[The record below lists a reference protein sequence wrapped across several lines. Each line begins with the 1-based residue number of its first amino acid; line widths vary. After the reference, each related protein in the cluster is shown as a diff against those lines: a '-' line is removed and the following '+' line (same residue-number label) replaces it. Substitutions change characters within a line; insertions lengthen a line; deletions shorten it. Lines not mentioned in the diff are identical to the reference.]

1 MTKENTEKSLE
12 KIKAATHWK
21 MRYANSSDN
30 CWKTSTGQQVK
41 TSMTEIHPSA
51 GLLSAS
57 GIISSMSKLTKTH
70 VNQSDKHYFRRSRSE
85 VGIKQCRNEKI
96 NSVVST
102 GKKQSPM
109 TIKSPQL
116 LQKTRKLPLN
126 STSRMNTINKQILTG
141 NRSRRHKSA
150 SLLNRKQPILI
161 IVLNESRRGDYPE
174 KKYHTFTRNC
184 VATSVNVEKE
194 NMDVI
199 RGCEEKPQY
208 SSKTVVIVNEK
219 KISLCKPDLLKRQ
232 LIQQSTPENIL
243 LSSSQSHNNN
253 IGDDFFKLILI
264 ANLIQY
270 TILHSCQTEIS
281 SDILSENMI
290 GEDLCSVMELHNLSV
305 HQPQYHELMFEESSA
320 VYIAQVSAGNSW
332 IEDRQISLQ
341 SCTDEQHN
349 EPTAAA
355 VPTNTVIY
363 ITLIDRKEL
372 KNRLSILQQV
382 EEQYKGEQVTQ
393 TISSDNVN
401 IDDLIVTPL
410 SQTCS
415 KKHQEVNITEKIS
428 EQPATVESSGISN
441 LELLK
446 SHYEKGNFVGSQ
458 FSPDVPQRPLV
469 AAKDHSQINNI
480 SDHHHYHQS
489 VEVRRFNRKTDTASG
504 FSNWL
509 VKFINSGCIIRRKK
523 QKPFPRKSVSDESI
537 LPPVSQ
543 NINAVLSLK
552 DVSYLLSLLSNTD
565 EHKYLLNTPEIKSV
579 LLNVQHLKKLKHEGI
594 DLKRISKDE
603 SQDFTNKLLHS
614 IKTQIRFS
622 DEDAIHED
630 NQGQEDCTNIS
641 EIGNRKSNSLS
652 RGSPVMHDAIKTLSE
667 YKPSSNDKRQVA
679 AELKEHCKQQAN
691 ELCDARDRHL
701 RTVDF
706 ASESPSSV
714 SAVVHHQKQETPS
727 ALTDKTDQPI
737 MRHKYKYLKQIK
749 QKQLKKKAS
758 TNITNLLLK
767 LIDRKRQ
774 NIVHNNDS
782 QCEQRERIVVR
793 SLPTDGTLHPKEK
806 DNNKTSSSTGYAGN
820 RKSGFLVKQKPTVD
834 VESEE
839 DNVIRE
845 YHLRDSTIFP
855 RSRSETTV
863 GNKPD
868 QVEEVQAIAIISV
881 DNTLLETA
889 LETLYISTFETPST
903 QEWDHQTSGMFI
915 VISDRHKV
923 EIQAIKRHDHYI
935 HEPDTMKFVD
945 TSNRQIIL
953 QLQPVQQ
960 DINNL
965 QILERMQDS
974 IQWMLAGEEQPP
986 EQNYLMCTISLR
998 LFSKLETGGH
1008 EQLLQIED
1016 ELSSTL
1022 SESII
1027 KHQVNSLHS
1036 FAVYRPSYRCCPAYS
1051 RIPFSEPPGLYHCR
1065 EDTNTHED
1073 EADDATCLTGSLV
1086 SFLGTASSDK
1096 ILDGDNSN
1104 KDDRIQY
1111 VRHYNSMTEASIF
1124 NDNDESDDS
1133 FCLRHH
1139 SSSDQ
1144 QLRLTKIN
1152 PVLAKPVNNNLK
1164 AKKMQFYFPILLQR
1178 ETGCLFQSVELS
1190 KTDSNETPTATMTV
1204 ITMPIAEMN
1213 SVSSCKYIQY

>member
-1 MTKENTEKSLE
+1 MTKENTENSLE
-12 KIKAATHWK
+12 NIKAATHWK

-41 TSMTEIHPSA
+41 ASVTEIHPSA
-51 GLLSAS
+51 GLLSAN
-57 GIISSMSKLTKTH
+57 GIISSMSKLSKTRVTH

-102 GKKQSPM
+102 GKKQAWKTQSPM

-126 STSRMNTINKQILTG
+126 STNRINTINKQILTSSR
-141 NRSRRHKSA
+141 NRRHKSA

-161 IVLNESRRGDYPE
+161 IVLNESRRGDSPE

-199 RGCEEKPQY
+199 RECEEKPQY
-208 SSKTVVIVNEK
+208 SSKTVVIVNE

-264 ANLIQY
+264 PNLIQY
-270 TILHSCQTEIS
+270 TILHSCETEIT
-281 SDILSENMI
+281 SDVLSENII
-290 GEDLCSVMELHNLSV
+290 GEDLCSVMELQNLSV
-305 HQPQYHELMFEESSA
+305 HQPQYHVLMFEENSA
-320 VYIAQVSAGNSW
+320 VFITHGSAGNSW
-332 IEDRQISLQ
+332 TEEMQISLQ
-341 SCTDEQHN
+341 SCTDDDSNSNEQHN

-393 TISSDNVN
+393 IIASDNVN
-401 IDDLIVTPL
+401 IDNLIVMPL
-410 SQTCS
+410 SQTYPACS
-415 KKHQEVNITEKIS
+415 KQHQEVNITEKIS

-446 SHYEKGNFVGSQ
+446 SHYEKGNFVRSH
-458 FSPDVPQRPLV
+458 FSPVQADEKNSTVNDVAQRPLV
-469 AAKDHSQINNI
+469 AAKDHSQMNNI

-489 VEVRRFNRKTDTASG
+489 VEVRQFNRKTDTASG

-543 NINAVLSLK
+543 NINGVLSLK

-565 EHKYLLNTPEIKSV
+565 EHKYLLNAPEIKSV
-579 LLNVQHLKKLKHEGI
+579 LLNVQQLIKLKHEGI
-594 DLKRISKDE
+594 DPKRISNDDR
-603 SQDFTNKLLHS
+603 QDFTNKLLHS
-614 IKTQIRFS
+614 IKTQIRFG

-630 NQGQEDCTNIS
+630 NQGQEDCINIS
-641 EIGNRKSNSLS
+641 EIGNRKSNSL
-652 RGSPVMHDAIKTLSE
+652 RRESPVMHDAIKTLSE

-679 AELKEHCKQQAN
+679 VELKQ
-691 ELCDARDRHL
+691 
-701 RTVDF
+701 
-706 ASESPSSV
+706 
-714 SAVVHHQKQETPS
+714 HQKQETPS
-727 ALTDKTDQPI
+727 SSVLTDKTDQPI
-737 MRHKYKYLKQIK
+737 MRHKYKHLKQIK

-782 QCEQRERIVVR
+782 QQEKRERIAVR
-793 SLPTDGTLHPKEK
+793 SLPADGTLHPKEK
-806 DNNKTSSSTGYAGN
+806 DDNKTSSSTGYSGI
-820 RKSGFLVKQKPTVD
+820 RKSVFFVKQKPTVD
-834 VESEE
+834 IESEE
-839 DNVIRE
+839 DSVIRE
-845 YHLRDSTIFP
+845 YHLPDTSIFP
-855 RSRSETTV
+855 RSRSKTTV
-863 GNKPD
+863 GNKPG
-868 QVEEVQAIAIISV
+868 QAEEVQAIAIICV
-881 DNTLLETA
+881 DNTVLEVA
-889 LETLYISTFETPST
+889 LERLYTSTFETPST
-903 QEWDHQTSGMFI
+903 QECDQTAGMFI
-915 VISDRHKV
+915 VIIDKYKV
-923 EIQAIKRHDHYI
+923 EIQAIKRHDNYI
-935 HEPDTMKFVD
+935 RETDTMKFVD

-965 QILERMQDS
+965 EILERMQDS
-974 IQWMLAGEEQPP
+974 IQWMLVSEEQSP

-998 LFSKLETGGH
+998 LFSELEKRGH

-1016 ELSSTL
+1016 ELSNTL

-1036 FAVYRPSYRCCPAYS
+1036 FAVYRPAYRCFPAYS
-1051 RIPFSEPPGLYHCR
+1051 RIPFSEPPGLYCGER
-1065 EDTNTHED
+1065 W
-1073 EADDATCLTGSLV
+1073 S
-1086 SFLGTASSDK
+1086 
-1096 ILDGDNSN
+1096 
-1104 KDDRIQY
+1104 
-1111 VRHYNSMTEASIF
+1111 
-1124 NDNDESDDS
+1124 
-1133 FCLRHH
+1133 
-1139 SSSDQ
+1139 
-1144 QLRLTKIN
+1144 
-1152 PVLAKPVNNNLK
+1152 LAKLV
-1164 AKKMQFYFPILLQR
+1164 Y
-1178 ETGCLFQSVELS
+1178 
-1190 KTDSNETPTATMTV
+1190 SN
-1204 ITMPIAEMN
+1204 
-1213 SVSSCKYIQY
+1213 